1 MASERRMF
9 ERLSCN
15 FRVAVKDESGK
26 VLGAAWGYDF
36 SAGGI
41 GLVFKRLAA
50 TVTRVT
56 LDIYFSHKFEPIT
69 YRGKVVW
76 QEKVGSDWYRAGVAF
91 SPVNIFGCR
100 PLLQACAQYSA
111 V

>member
-1 MASERRMF
+1 MADERRMF
-9 ERLSCN
+9 ERIPCN
-15 FRVAVKDESGK
+15 FRISVKSVTGK
-26 VLGAAWGYDF
+26 LLGTAWGCDF

-56 LDIYFSHKFEPIT
+56 LDIYFSHQLEPVTCQGDI
-69 YRGKVVW
+69 VW
-76 QEKVGSDWYRAGVAF
+76 KEKAGTGWYRAGVAF

-100 PLLQACAQYSA
+100 PLLQACAQC
-111 V
+111 VKV